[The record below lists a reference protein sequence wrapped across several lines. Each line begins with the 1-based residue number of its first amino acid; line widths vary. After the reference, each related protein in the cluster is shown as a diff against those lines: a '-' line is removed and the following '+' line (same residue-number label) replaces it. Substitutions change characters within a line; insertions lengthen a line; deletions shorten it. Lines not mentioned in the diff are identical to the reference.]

1 MAKKASNLLDSGK
14 KTLDVLCV
22 DASVKM
28 AEQTRKKG
36 FTTIISDLRDLK
48 LDSGKKTLDEID
60 VETEFLIKLIKGEYR
75 IMCHLN
81 PNISYQ
87 CIFYIGRKISYE

>member
-1 MAKKASNLLDSGK
+1 MYKGVIQCKANN
-14 KTLDVLCV
+14 
-22 DASVKM
+22 
-28 AEQTRKKG
+28 QKKG
-36 FTTIISDLRDLK
+36 THFETVEMKTYQPKNHVYMNYL